1 MHRVILFFLVVV
13 VTDHHH
19 HHVVVFGWWRT
30 NLPSKTLVLL
40 HSIVLVVVVVR
51 HELFI
56 LFRLMLVPRRI
67 LEASAPTTMM
77 ELAPLPTG
85 QVQGRLAHVSQPPG
99 QRFWTNLGCLDDVQ
113 ESSMFSHLIEL
124 AKAVGRRNDSIRCL
138 FKRWFLFERRR
149 NENLVSQSE
158 RKNFQEFQGE
168 QKVFYRI
175 YSTIDRE
182 RDNWIWILLLPFF
195 TGFAHSNWNSPPKK
209 KLCN

>member
-1 MHRVILFFLVVV
+1 MVKNQFALQDTCSSSFDCSCRRGCSTWTVHIVQADAR
-13 VTDHHH
+13 
-19 HHVVVFGWWRT
+19 
-30 NLPSKTLVLL
+30 PSKNPWGFCTDDNDGACPVA
-40 HSIVLVVVVVR
+40 HW
-51 HELFI
+51 
-56 LFRLMLVPRRI
+56 
-67 LEASAPTTMM
+67 ASARPLGSCFPT
-77 ELAPLPTG
+77 
-85 QVQGRLAHVSQPPG
+85 PG

-175 YSTIDRE
+175 HSTIARQRE
-182 RDNWIWILLLPFF
+182 TIEFEFF
-195 TGFAHSNWNSPPKK
+195 SCLFPLVLAHSNWNSPPEKK
-209 KLCN
+209 VV